1 MGFFESSAASALVI
15 SLTLF
20 HIGHG
25 YSERVEY
32 TRAVI
37 FDLGTCNPSA
47 RGLDG
52 NVVNQRLNLQSAFK
66 DANTIA
72 HAGILAAAR
81 PNEPPFNYYFHPT
94 SNETVVHNLQTVIA
108 LTEDPESF
116 SSGRWQ
122 GRVVM
127 NCNDRRWCKL
137 DNQWGYPQVWSHNRD
152 NIWEYAASGDCIIY
166 TDFH

>member
-1 MGFFESSAASALVI
+1 MGFFESSATSAFSI
-15 SLTLF
+15 FLTLS
-20 HIGHG
+20 HVGLG

-32 TRAVI
+32 TQAVI
-37 FDLGTCNPSA
+37 FDLGTCNPNA
-47 RGLDG
+47 RGPYG
-52 NVVNQRLNLQSAFK
+52 SVVNQRLNIQSAFK

-94 SNETVVHNLQTVIA
+94 TNKTVVHNLQTVIA

-127 NCNDRRWCKL
+127 SCNDRRWCKL
-137 DNQWGYPQVWSHNRD
+137 DNQWGYPQVWSYNRD
-152 NIWEYAASGDCIIY
+152 NIWE
-166 TDFH
+166 